1 MHPET
6 AIMDQLT
13 TTTVDQSTTSAVP
26 SVLLARRSKWLKVT
40 AVAAVSAFTGG
51 LAAAWYY
58 RKTLSQ
64 LQEAH
69 LNNDNSNFGIPESK
83 DGDGD

>member
-1 MHPET
+1 
-6 AIMDQLT
+6 MDHLT
-13 TTTVDQSTTSAVP
+13 TTTVDQSTASADP
-26 SVLLARRSKWLKVT
+26 SVFQPHRSRWFKVT

-64 LQEAH
+64 LQQAIPY
-69 LNNDNSNFGIPESK
+69 DGNSNFGICESK
-83 DGDGD
+83 DGEGI